1 MKSSFRV
8 SLGTSLGVTVVAY
21 FVLYAIIGTQVSDL
35 QSQVSGVLWEQSD
48 AINKKL
54 SSQLD
59 AFQAA
64 ISHNIEDT
72 RSRVVRITGTKQVQ
86 IEFTNPLDPQKIDT
100 QLGGGQGFLLS
111 SDGYVLTNKH
121 VVPDNKGIYTV
132 EFTDSTKATVESL
145 WLDPFLDLAILKIKT
160 PEAWSGIAKAD
171 FVPRDTFAL
180 GQFLYRVSYS
190 STDPLGFGIA
200 NLSSEFV
207 RFGDKH
213 FKPYIV
219 FAQASKPGQSWSPVI
234 GMNGKI
240 LGLLTATDVASQS
253 YILPIDQSLL
263 DISLFYIQ
271 QFDSLDRPKLG
282 IQYADVTQNTWYV
295 TPSGG
300 GIYVTEVYA
309 DSIAQKAGLEAGDV
323 IFSINDIMITPDVTF
338 LSQWLYVKPGDSITF
353 KILRNGD
360 YTSTTLNLPQ
370 KQ

>member
-1 MKSSFRV
+1 MV
-8 SLGTSLGVTVVAY
+8 GY

-35 QSQVSGVLWEQSD
+35 QSQVSGVLGEQSD

-64 ISHNIEDT
+64 ISQNIEDT

-100 QLGGGQGFLLS
+100 QLGGGQGLLFDA
-111 SDGYVLTNKH
+111 DGYILTNKH
-121 VVPDNKGIYTV
+121 VVPDVKGLYTV
-132 EFTDSTKATVESL
+132 EFADKTKTTVEAL
-145 WLDPFLDLAILKIKT
+145 WQDPFLDLAILKVDV
-160 PEAWSGIAKAD
+160 PAVLSGISKAD
-171 FVPRDTFAL
+171 FVVKDTFAL

-190 STDPLGFGIA
+190 ATDPLGFGIA

-207 RFGDKH
+207 RFGDKK

-219 FAQASKPGQSWSPVI
+219 FAQASKPGQSGSPVI

-263 DISLFYIQ
+263 DISLLYIQ
-271 QFDSLDRPKLG
+271 QFNSLDRPKLG
-282 IQYADVTQNTWYV
+282 IQYADVTENT
-295 TPSGG
+295 
-300 GIYVTEVYA
+300 
-309 DSIAQKAGLEAGDV
+309 
-323 IFSINDIMITPDVTF
+323 
-338 LSQWLYVKPGDSITF
+338 
-353 KILRNGD
+353 
-360 YTSTTLNLPQ
+360 
-370 KQ
+370 